1 MATTPKITIGY
12 SVTPSY
18 VDGSE
23 RSGPSLARDLELTS
37 GSKPADQVVS
47 VPASTPTTDTTLWT
61 AANNG
66 AAATAPS
73 CDYLVAVVD
82 PSQLEDSDLPV
93 GFLATYTQYNST
105 TTQTETVYEQWDRSM
120 GPKTYAGTACKSDDT
135 LMYLTKL
142 VARNRNTGTSD
153 AVGVRVQVWA

>member
-1 MATTPKITIGY
+1 MATTPKITIGF

-37 GSKPADQVVS
+37 GTRPADSVVS
-47 VPASTPTTDTTLWT
+47 VPASTPTTDTTLWE
-61 AANNG
+61 
-66 AAATAPS
+66 ATNHGDVATSPS
-73 CDYLVAVVD
+73 CDFAVVVVD
-82 PSQLEDSDLPV
+82 PSQIEDSDLPI
-93 GFLATYTQYNST
+93 GLMASYTEYNST
-105 TTQTETVYEQWDRSM
+105 TVQTETVYEQWDRSM
-120 GPKTYAGTACKSDDT
+120 GPKTYAGTARKSDDT
-135 LMYLTKL
+135 LMYLTKI